1 MHSKQF
7 FRLSKSI
14 SFLWL
19 SMHNSWID
27 SAERFSHTTF
37 LHTKFARNW
46 RHEPPGRTLPIAF
59 SIGWQC
65 TVNYHTSHNLNHMHE
80 WTTTHSQ
87 RGRGVC
93 FVYLSSSLFSLRFL
107 SFFFCQYIH
116 KTLVLSSLQ
125 IYANTWHDRVTL
137 KGTRWCT
144 HASPVMSPVVRCT
157 RWVHRARYRWY
168 IAENAVTSLT
178 FSARRDLDLLC
189 SIRRGWAEP
198 KESVRCQRRK
208 LQRKCCATGYYHIIS
223 HRYLDLVIEMTR
235 RIIKQHPSPFLI
247 SSSIVRDY
255 IYSTSFLLDKLQFA
269 LIIRYYQ
276 GYYIITG

>member
-65 TVNYHTSHNLNHMHE
+65 TVNYHTLHNLNHMHE

-93 FVYLSSSLFSLRFL
+93 FVYLSSLFSLRFL

-144 HASPVMSPVVRCT
+144 CIASYVTSRALHTMSSSGTVSVVYRGKRGDIT
-157 RWVHRARYRWY
+157 HLFRSARSRSFMFDQKRMSRTEGICSMLEKK
-168 IAENAVTSLT
+168 IAEKMLCH
-178 FSARRDLDLLC
+178 RLL
-189 SIRRGWAEP
+189 
-198 KESVRCQRRK
+198 
-208 LQRKCCATGYYHIIS
+208 
-223 HRYLDLVIEMTR
+223 
-235 RIIKQHPSPFLI
+235 
-247 SSSIVRDY
+247 
-255 IYSTSFLLDKLQFA
+255 
-269 LIIRYYQ
+269 
-276 GYYIITG
+276 

>member
-107 SFFFCQYIH
+107 SFFFCQY
-116 KTLVLSSLQ
+116 TQNSCSLFFTNLCEYMTRSSHVKGNSLMHTC
-125 IYANTWHDRVTL
+125 IASYVTSRAL
-137 KGTRWCT
+137 HTMSSSGTVSVVYRGKRGDIT
-144 HASPVMSPVVRCT
+144 HLFRSARSRSFMFDQKRMSRTEGICSMSEKK
-157 RWVHRARYRWY
+157 
-168 IAENAVTSLT
+168 IAEKMLCH
-178 FSARRDLDLLC
+178 RLL
-189 SIRRGWAEP
+189 
-198 KESVRCQRRK
+198 
-208 LQRKCCATGYYHIIS
+208 
-223 HRYLDLVIEMTR
+223 
-235 RIIKQHPSPFLI
+235 
-247 SSSIVRDY
+247 
-255 IYSTSFLLDKLQFA
+255 
-269 LIIRYYQ
+269 
-276 GYYIITG
+276 

>member
-107 SFFFCQYIH
+107 SFFFCQYTQNSCSLFFTNLCEYMTRSSH
-116 KTLVLSSLQ
+116 VKGNSSLMHMHRQ
-125 IYANTWHDRVTL
+125 LCHQSCVAHDEFIGHGIGGISR
-137 KGTRWCT
+137 KTRW
-144 HASPVMSPVVRCT
+144 H
-157 RWVHRARYRWY
+157 H
-168 IAENAVTSLT
+168 
-178 FSARRDLDLLC
+178 
-189 SIRRGWAEP
+189 
-198 KESVRCQRRK
+198 
-208 LQRKCCATGYYHIIS
+208 
-223 HRYLDLVIEMTR
+223 
-235 RIIKQHPSPFLI
+235 SPFPLGEISIFYVRSEEDEQNRRNLFDVREENCRENVVPPVIIILYHTGIWI
-247 SSSIVRDY
+247 SSSRWREELNNIPLPFWFHHRLLEI

>member
-87 RGRGVC
+87 RGREGVC
-93 FVYLSSSLFSLRFL
+93 VYISPLLSFLSDFYPFSFANILFFSLL
-107 SFFFCQYIH
+107 YKSMW
-116 KTLVLSSLQ
+116 
-125 IYANTWHDRVTL
+125 IYDDRVTL
-137 KGTRWCT
+137 KGTRLMHMHRQLC
-144 HASPVMSPVVRCT
+144 HQSCVAHDEFIGHGVSVV
-157 RWVHRARYRWY
+157 YRGKRGD
-168 IAENAVTSLT
+168 ITPL
-178 FSARRDLDLLC
+178 FRSARSRSFMFDQ
-189 SIRRGWAEP
+189 RRGWAEP

-208 LQRKCCATGYYHIIS
+208 LQRKCCATGYYNIIS

-235 RIIKQHPSPFLI
+235 RINIPFWFHHRLLEI
-247 SSSIVRDY
+247 IY
-255 IYSTSFLLDKLQFA
+255 IA
-269 LIIRYYQ
+269 LPFS
-276 GYYIITG
+276 